1 MTTTPKALIF
11 DFDGTLADTQDIFI
25 GIANR
30 LAPQFGYEPLEPE
43 QISALRELHS
53 RAALRASGLPFY
65 KLPFFLHRAKHELH
79 KEIRA
84 VRAFAGMAEALRD
97 LKARGYRLGILTSNL
112 QENVEAFLETEELQ
126 DLFEFV
132 RAGITVFGKSRSI
145 RRALRT
151 LDLSPAEVIYL
162 GDETRDIE
170 AAHRSRVW
178 AIAVG
183 WGFNSRS
190 ALLKLRPDALVDSPQ
205 EIAGKI
211 LQLGEAAAL
220 RAEIHS

>member
-1 MTTTPKALIF
+1 
-11 DFDGTLADTQDIFI
+11 
-25 GIANR
+25 
-30 LAPQFGYEPLEPE
+30 
-43 QISALRELHS
+43 
-53 RAALRASGLPFY
+53 
-65 KLPFFLHRAKHELH
+65 
-79 KEIRA
+79 
-84 VRAFAGMAEALRD
+84 MAEALRD